1 MLQPFHARSL
11 EVATSQGLQKDS
23 ILAVVKL
30 QELQDLSQLGDLLEE
45 CYLAGTEGKKPPP
58 SANLKPRRVDDPA
71 GSGSGS
77 PASGIPCRHAPAQQL
92 FDSGFNHHFSHGH
105 IAKPGLLFVD
115 DLDGSHLPGMFFL
128 NINPR
133 NI

>member
-45 CYLAGTEGKKPPP
+45 CYLAGTEGKA
-58 SANLKPRRVDDPA
+58 SA
-71 GSGSGS
+71 
-77 PASGIPCRHAPAQQL
+77 
-92 FDSGFNHHFSHGH
+92 FSKLEAATCG
-105 IAKPGLLFVD
+105 
-115 DLDGSHLPGMFFL
+115 
-128 NINPR
+128 
-133 NI
+133 

>member
-1 MLQPFHARSL
+1 MLQPFHARAL

-45 CYLAGTEGKKPPP
+45 CYLAGTLSGKPLP

-92 FDSGFNHHFSHGH
+92 TASITTSHMATSPNKGPN
-105 IAKPGLLFVD
+105 KGPSLC
-115 DLDGSHLPGMFFL
+115 
-128 NINPR
+128 
-133 NI
+133 

>member
-45 CYLAGTEGKKPPP
+45 CYLAGTEGKT
-58 SANLKPRRVDDPA
+58 LRL
-71 GSGSGS
+71 
-77 PASGIPCRHAPAQQL
+77 QQTWSR
-92 FDSGFNHHFSHGH
+92 DVWM
-105 IAKPGLLFVD
+105 IQ
-115 DLDGSHLPGMFFL
+115 LD
-128 NINPR
+128 
-133 NI
+133 